1 MRSLTLSKDSKYRTS
16 VGGASKL
23 SVLAGFAVALTICLP
38 LASVLWLAFFPEENI
53 WPHLLATVLSDY
65 ILNTLALMAG
75 VAVGTLIIGVGTAWM
90 VTHYEF
96 TGRGYLVWALLLP
109 FAVPA
114 YVVAYVYTDLLEFSG
129 PLQSALRELFGWQT
143 TRDYYFPK
151 IRSLGGAIC
160 MMILVLYPYVYLLAR
175 SAFVEQSASLFEAAR
190 ILGQS
195 RRSGFFAV
203 SLPMARPAIAIGVAM
218 ALMETVN
225 DYGTVDYFAVP
236 TLAAGLFD
244 VWQGMNN
251 LGGAAQIACLI
262 LVFVMF
268 LVLLE
273 RFSRKHQKIY
283 QPSATRFRQLERTR
297 LQGGAN
303 FAAFILCLLPV
314 LLGFVI
320 PAGVLLDYAIRYFHI
335 SWTPEFRTIAVNSL
349 MLSAIAACVAVCL
362 GIFLCYS
369 ARINKSELLNASKR
383 LASSSYA
390 LPGAVLAIGV
400 MVPFAYFDNTIDSLT
415 RRYFDFPTGQL
426 LTGSIFI
433 LVFAYAVRFMAVAL
447 GAVESSLEKITPSMD
462 MAARS
467 LGDKPQ
473 RMLWRVHIP
482 LMRSGIVTALL
493 VVFVDCMKELP
504 ATLILRPFNFDTL
517 ATYVYQFASDELL
530 EESALAALMIVAT
543 GLIPVLL
550 LSLTLDRGNRL
561 TSAGKPEI
569 K

>member
-1 MRSLTLSKDSKYRTS
+1 M
-16 VGGASKL
+16 
-23 SVLAGFAVALTICLP
+23 ALTICLP
-38 LASVLWLAFFPEENI
+38 LASVVWLAFFPEENI
-53 WPHLLATVLSDY
+53 WPHLVSTVLTRY
-65 ILNTLALMAG
+65 VINTIALMAG
-75 VAVGTLIIGVGTAWM
+75 VAIGTLIIGVGTAWM

-96 TGRGYLVWALLLP
+96 TGRSQLVWALLLP

-114 YVVAYVYTDLLEFSG
+114 YVIAYVYTDLLEFSG
-129 PLQSALRELFGWQT
+129 PLQTALREIFGWQT

-151 IRSLGGAIC
+151 IRSLGGAMS

-190 ILGQS
+190 ILGKS
-195 RRSGFFAV
+195 RSSGFFAI

-251 LGGAAQIACLI
+251 LGGAAQISCLI
-262 LVFVMF
+262 LVFVLLLIM
-268 LVLLE
+268 LE
-273 RFSRKHQKIY
+273 RLSRKHQKLY

-297 LQGGAN
+297 LTGGAN
-303 FAAFILCLLPV
+303 IAAFVLCLLPV
-314 LLGFVI
+314 VLGFII
-320 PAGVLLDYAIRYFHI
+320 PAAVLLDYAIRYFDV

-349 MLSAIAACVAVCL
+349 MLSSIAACAAVIL
-362 GIFLCYS
+362 GIFLTYN
-369 ARINKSELLNASKR
+369 ARINKSELLNLCKR
-383 LASSSYA
+383 LASTSYA
-390 LPGAVLAIGV
+390 LPGAVLAVGV
-400 MVPFAYFDNTIDSLT
+400 IVPFTLFENTLDQWSRRTFDVS
-415 RRYFDFPTGQL
+415 TGQI
-426 LTGSIFI
+426 LTGSIFV

-467 LGDKPQ
+467 LGDKPR

-482 LMRSGIVTALL
+482 LMRSGIITALL

-504 ATLILRPFNFDTL
+504 ATLLLRPFNFDTL
-517 ATYVYQFASDELL
+517 ATYVYQYASDELL

-543 GLIPVLL
+543 GLIPVLI

-561 TSAGKPEI
+561 SSRSDD
-569 K
+569 

>member
-1 MRSLTLSKDSKYRTS
+1 MRSSANSSQRTS
-16 VGGASKL
+16 IGGAPQF
-23 SVLAGFAVALTICLP
+23 SVLASIAVALTICLP
-38 LASVLWLAFFPEENI
+38 LASVVWLALFPEENI
-53 WPHLLATVLSDY
+53 WPHLLATVLPDY
-65 ILNTLALMAG
+65 VFHTLALMVG
-75 VAVGTLIIGVGTAWM
+75 VAIGTLLIGVGTAWM

-96 TGRGYLVWALLLP
+96 TGRFILVWALLLP

-129 PLQSALRELFGWQT
+129 PLQSALRDVFGWQT
-143 TRDYYFPK
+143 TRDYYFPR

-195 RRSGFFAV
+195 RRSGFLTV
-203 SLPMARPAIAIGVAM
+203 SLPLARPAIAIGVAM

-244 VWQGMNN
+244 VWLGMNN

-268 LVLLE
+268 LILLE
-273 RFSRKHQKIY
+273 RFSRKHQKLY

-297 LQGGAN
+297 LRGGAN
-303 FAAFILCLLPV
+303 VAVFILCLLPV
-314 LLGFVI
+314 LLGFII
-320 PAGVLLDYAIRYFHI
+320 PAAVLLNYSIRYFDV
-335 SWTPEFRTIAVNSL
+335 SWTPEFRSIAANSL
-349 MLSAIAACVAVCL
+349 ILSTLAACVAVCVA
-362 GIFLCYS
+362 IFLSYS
-369 ARINKSELLNASKR
+369 ARINQSEVLNVCKR
-383 LASSSYA
+383 LAGSSYA

-400 MVPFAYFDNTIDSLT
+400 IIPFTLFENTVDSMMREYFGLS
-415 RRYFDFPTGQL
+415 TGQI
-426 LTGSIFI
+426 LTGGIFS

-467 LGDKPQ
+467 LGNKPR

-493 VVFVDCMKELP
+493 VVFVDSMKELP
-504 ATLILRPFNFDTL
+504 ATLILQPFNFDTL

-561 TSAGKPEI
+561 ASKSEGRESDRQ
-569 K
+569 

>member
-1 MRSLTLSKDSKYRTS
+1 VNSHPVTSSVKFRTS
-16 VGGASKL
+16 VGATPKL
-23 SVLAGFAVALTICLP
+23 SVIAGVAVALTICLP
-38 LASVLWLAFFPEENI
+38 LASVVWLAFFPEENI
-53 WPHLLATVLSDY
+53 WPHLVSTVLTRY
-65 ILNTLALMAG
+65 VMNTVALMAG
-75 VAVGTLIIGVGTAWM
+75 VAFGTLIIGVGTAWM

-96 TGRGYLVWALLLP
+96 TGRSHLVWALLLP

-114 YVVAYVYTDLLEFSG
+114 YVIAYVYTDLLEFSG
-129 PLQSALRELFGWQT
+129 PLQSLLRDIFGWQSA
-143 TRDYYFPK
+143 RDYYFPR
-151 IRSLGGAIC
+151 IRSLGGAMC

-175 SAFVEQSASLFEAAR
+175 SAFVEQSASLFEAAK
-190 ILGQS
+190 ILGKS
-195 RRSGFFAV
+195 RRSSFFAI

-251 LGGAAQIACLI
+251 LGGAAQISCLI
-262 LVFVMF
+262 LVFVLF
-268 LVLLE
+268 LIMLE
-273 RFSRKHQKIY
+273 RLSRKHQKLY

-297 LQGGAN
+297 LTGGAN
-303 FAAFILCLLPV
+303 LAAFVLCLLPV
-314 LLGFVI
+314 VLGFII
-320 PAGVLLDYAIRYFHI
+320 PAGVLLDYAIRYFDV
-335 SWTPEFRTIAVNSL
+335 SWTPEFRTIAMNSL
-349 MLSAIAACVAVCL
+349 MLSSIAACVAVSL
-362 GIFLCYS
+362 GIFLSYN
-369 ARINKSELLNASKR
+369 ARINRSDLLNLCKR
-383 LASSSYA
+383 LAGSSYA
-390 LPGAVLAIGV
+390 LPGAVLAVGV
-400 MVPFAYFDNTIDSLT
+400 IVPFTLFENTLDQWSRSTFDVS
-415 RRYFDFPTGQL
+415 TGQI
-426 LTGSIFI
+426 LTGSIFV

-467 LGDKPQ
+467 LGDKPR

-482 LMRSGIVTALL
+482 LMRSGIITALL

-504 ATLILRPFNFDTL
+504 ATLLLRPFNFDTL
-517 ATYVYQFASDELL
+517 ATYVYQYASDELL

-561 TSAGKPEI
+561 TSRSEE
-569 K
+569 

>member
-1 MRSLTLSKDSKYRTS
+1 VNSHPVTSSVKFRTS
-16 VGGASKL
+16 VGATPKL
-23 SVLAGFAVALTICLP
+23 SVIAGVAVALTICLP
-38 LASVLWLAFFPEENI
+38 LASVVWLAFFPEENI
-53 WPHLLATVLSDY
+53 WPHLVSTVLTRY
-65 ILNTLALMAG
+65 VMNTVALMAG
-75 VAVGTLIIGVGTAWM
+75 VAFGTLIIGVGTAWM

-96 TGRGYLVWALLLP
+96 TGRSHLVWALLLP

-114 YVVAYVYTDLLEFSG
+114 YVIAYVYTDLLEFSG
-129 PLQSALRELFGWQT
+129 PLQSLLRDIFGWQSA
-143 TRDYYFPK
+143 RDYYFPR
-151 IRSLGGAIC
+151 IRSLGGAMC

-175 SAFVEQSASLFEAAR
+175 SAFVEQSASLFEAAK
-190 ILGQS
+190 ILGKS
-195 RRSGFFAV
+195 RRSSFFAI

-251 LGGAAQIACLI
+251 LGGAAQISCLI
-262 LVFVMF
+262 LVFVLF
-268 LVLLE
+268 LIMLE
-273 RFSRKHQKIY
+273 RLSRKHQKLY

-297 LQGGAN
+297 LTGGAN
-303 FAAFILCLLPV
+303 LAAFLLCLLPV
-314 LLGFVI
+314 VLGFII
-320 PAGVLLDYAIRYFHI
+320 PAGVLLDYAIRYFDV
-335 SWTPEFRTIAVNSL
+335 SWTPEFRTIAMNSL
-349 MLSAIAACVAVCL
+349 MLSSIAACVAVSL
-362 GIFLCYS
+362 GIFLSYN
-369 ARINKSELLNASKR
+369 ARINRSDLLNLCKR
-383 LASSSYA
+383 LAGSSYA
-390 LPGAVLAIGV
+390 LPGAVLAVGV
-400 MVPFAYFDNTIDSLT
+400 IVPFTLFENTLDQWSRSTFDVS
-415 RRYFDFPTGQL
+415 TGQI
-426 LTGSIFI
+426 LTGSIFV

-467 LGDKPQ
+467 LGDKPR

-482 LMRSGIVTALL
+482 LMRSGIITALL

-504 ATLILRPFNFDTL
+504 ATLLLRPFNFDTL
-517 ATYVYQFASDELL
+517 ATYVYQYASDELL

-561 TSAGKPEI
+561 TSRSEE
-569 K
+569 

>member
-1 MRSLTLSKDSKYRTS
+1 VNSHPVTSSVKFRTS
-16 VGGASKL
+16 VGATPKL
-23 SVLAGFAVALTICLP
+23 SVIAGVAVALTICLP
-38 LASVLWLAFFPEENI
+38 LASVVWLAFFPEENI
-53 WPHLLATVLSDY
+53 WPHLVSTVLTRY
-65 ILNTLALMAG
+65 VMNTVALMAG
-75 VAVGTLIIGVGTAWM
+75 VAFGTLIIGVGTAWM

-96 TGRGYLVWALLLP
+96 TGRSHLVWALLLP

-114 YVVAYVYTDLLEFSG
+114 YVIAYVYTDLLEFSG
-129 PLQSALRELFGWQT
+129 PLQSLLRDIFGWQSA
-143 TRDYYFPK
+143 RDYYFPR
-151 IRSLGGAIC
+151 IRSLGGAMC

-175 SAFVEQSASLFEAAR
+175 SAFVEQSASLFEAAK
-190 ILGQS
+190 ILGKS
-195 RRSGFFAV
+195 RRSSFFAI

-251 LGGAAQIACLI
+251 LGGAAQISCLI
-262 LVFVMF
+262 LVFVLF
-268 LVLLE
+268 LIMLE
-273 RFSRKHQKIY
+273 RLSRKHQKLY

-297 LQGGAN
+297 LTGGAN
-303 FAAFILCLLPV
+303 LAAFLLCLLPV
-314 LLGFVI
+314 VLGFII
-320 PAGVLLDYAIRYFHI
+320 PAGVLLDYAIRYFDV

-349 MLSAIAACVAVCL
+349 MLSSIAACVAVSL
-362 GIFLCYS
+362 GIFLSYN
-369 ARINKSELLNASKR
+369 ARINRSDLLNLCKR
-383 LASSSYA
+383 LAGSSYA
-390 LPGAVLAIGV
+390 LPGAVLAVGV
-400 MVPFAYFDNTIDSLT
+400 IVPFTLFENTLDQWSRSTFDVS
-415 RRYFDFPTGQL
+415 TGQI
-426 LTGSIFI
+426 LTGSIFV

-467 LGDKPQ
+467 LGDKPR

-482 LMRSGIVTALL
+482 LMRSGIITALL

-504 ATLILRPFNFDTL
+504 ATLLLRPFNFDTL
-517 ATYVYQFASDELL
+517 ATYVYQYASDELL

-561 TSAGKPEI
+561 TSRSEE
-569 K
+569 

>member
-1 MRSLTLSKDSKYRTS
+1 MTNSLRFRTS
-16 VGGASKL
+16 VGSTPKL
-23 SVLAGFAVALTICLP
+23 SVIAGVAVALTICLP
-38 LASVLWLAFFPEENI
+38 LASVVWLALFPEENI
-53 WPHLLATVLSDY
+53 WPHLVSTVLTQY
-65 ILNTLALMAG
+65 IFHTVALMAG

-96 TGRGYLVWALLLP
+96 TGRFMLVWALLLP
-109 FAVPA
+109 FAVPS
-114 YVVAYVYTDLLEFSG
+114 YVIAYVYTDLLEFSG
-129 PLQSALRELFGWQT
+129 PLQSALREIFGWQT

-190 ILGQS
+190 ILGKS
-195 RRSGFFAV
+195 RNSGFFSI

-262 LVFVMF
+262 LVFVLF
-268 LVLLE
+268 LIMLE
-273 RFSRKHQKIY
+273 RLSRKHQKLY
-283 QPSATRFRQLERTR
+283 QPSSTRFRQLERTR
-297 LQGGAN
+297 LTGAAN
-303 FAAFILCLLPV
+303 AGALLVCLLPV
-314 LLGFVI
+314 LLGFII
-320 PAGVLLDYAIRYFHI
+320 PAAVLLDYAIRYFDI
-335 SWTPEFRTIAVNSL
+335 SWTPEFRTIAINSL
-349 MLSAIAACVAVCL
+349 MLSTIAACVAVCL
-362 GIFLCYS
+362 GIFLSYN
-369 ARINKSELLNASKR
+369 ARINRSDLLNLCKR
-383 LASSSYA
+383 LAGSSYA
-390 LPGAVLAIGV
+390 LPGAVLAVGV
-400 MVPFAYFDNTIDSLT
+400 IVPFTLFENTLDHWMRSAFDVS
-415 RRYFDFPTGQL
+415 TGQI
-426 LTGSIFI
+426 LTGSIFV

-467 LGDKPQ
+467 LGDKPR

-517 ATYVYQFASDELL
+517 ATYVYQYASDELL

-543 GLIPVLL
+543 GLIPVLI

-561 TSAGKPEI
+561 TSRPDD
-569 K
+569 

>member
-1 MRSLTLSKDSKYRTS
+1 VRKSTLPKAPSYGTTVGRTPR
-16 VGGASKL
+16 L
-23 SVLAGFAVALTICLP
+23 SVVAGVTVALTICLP
-38 LASVLWLAFFPEENI
+38 LVSVIWLALFPEENI
-53 WPHLLATVLSDY
+53 WPHLLATVLTDY
-65 ILNTLALMAG
+65 ILHTLALMGG
-75 VAVGTLIIGVGTAWM
+75 VAIGTLFIGVGTAWM

-96 TGRGYLVWALLLP
+96 TGRFFLVWALLLP

-129 PLQSALRELFGWQT
+129 PVQSALREIFSWQT

-175 SAFVEQSASLFEAAR
+175 SAFVEQSASMIEAAR

-195 RRSGFFAV
+195 RRSGFFTV

-251 LGGAAQIACLI
+251 LGGAAQISCLI
-262 LVFVMF
+262 LIFVIF
-268 LVLLE
+268 LIVIE
-273 RFSRKHQKIY
+273 RLSRRHQKLY

-297 LQGGAN
+297 LTGSAN
-303 FAAFILCLLPV
+303 IAAFLLCLLPV
-314 LLGFVI
+314 LLGFFI
-320 PAGVLLDYAIRYFHI
+320 PAGVLLVYAIRYFDV
-335 SWTPEFRTIAVNSL
+335 SWTPEFRNIAANSL
-349 MLSAIAACVAVCL
+349 MLSGIAAAVAVCL
-362 GIFLCYS
+362 GIFLSYS
-369 ARINKSELLNASKR
+369 ARINKSELLNVCKR

-400 MVPFAYFDNTIDSLT
+400 IVPFTLFDNTVDSLM
-415 RRYFDFPTGQL
+415 RKYFDLPTGQL

-433 LVFAYAVRFMAVAL
+433 LVFAYAVRFLAVAL

-561 TSAGKPEI
+561 VSKAKD
-569 K
+569 

>member
-1 MRSLTLSKDSKYRTS
+1 MNSHPVTSSVKFRTS
-16 VGGASKL
+16 VGATPKL
-23 SVLAGFAVALTICLP
+23 SVIAGVAVALTICLP
-38 LASVLWLAFFPEENI
+38 LASVVWLAFFPEENI
-53 WPHLLATVLSDY
+53 WPHLVSTVLTRY
-65 ILNTLALMAG
+65 VMNTVALMAG
-75 VAVGTLIIGVGTAWM
+75 VAFGTLIIGVGTAWM

-96 TGRGYLVWALLLP
+96 TGRSHLVWALLLP

-114 YVVAYVYTDLLEFSG
+114 YVIAYVYTDLLEFSG
-129 PLQSALRELFGWQT
+129 PLQSLLRDIFGWQSA
-143 TRDYYFPK
+143 RDYYFPR
-151 IRSLGGAIC
+151 IRSLGGAMC

-175 SAFVEQSASLFEAAR
+175 SAFVEQSASLFEAAK
-190 ILGQS
+190 ILGKS
-195 RRSGFFAV
+195 RRSSFFAI

-251 LGGAAQIACLI
+251 LGGAAQISCLI
-262 LVFVMF
+262 LVFVLF
-268 LVLLE
+268 LIMLE
-273 RFSRKHQKIY
+273 RLSRKHQKLY

-297 LQGGAN
+297 LTGGAN
-303 FAAFILCLLPV
+303 LAAFLLCLLPV
-314 LLGFVI
+314 VLGFII
-320 PAGVLLDYAIRYFHI
+320 PAGVLLDYAIRYFDV
-335 SWTPEFRTIAVNSL
+335 SWTPEFRTIAMNSL
-349 MLSAIAACVAVCL
+349 MLSSIAACVAVSL
-362 GIFLCYS
+362 GIFLSYN
-369 ARINKSELLNASKR
+369 ARINRSDLLNLCKR
-383 LASSSYA
+383 LAGSSYA
-390 LPGAVLAIGV
+390 LPGAVLAVGV
-400 MVPFAYFDNTIDSLT
+400 IVPFTLFENTLDQWSRSTFDVS
-415 RRYFDFPTGQL
+415 TGQI
-426 LTGSIFI
+426 LTGSIFV

-467 LGDKPQ
+467 LGDKPR

-482 LMRSGIVTALL
+482 LMRSGIITALL

-504 ATLILRPFNFDTL
+504 ATLLLRPFNFDTL
-517 ATYVYQFASDELL
+517 ATYVYQYASDELL

-561 TSAGKPEI
+561 TSRSEE
-569 K
+569 

>member
-1 MRSLTLSKDSKYRTS
+1 MNSHPVTSSVKFRTS
-16 VGGASKL
+16 VGATPKL
-23 SVLAGFAVALTICLP
+23 SVIAGVAVALTICLP
-38 LASVLWLAFFPEENI
+38 LASVVWLAFFPEENI
-53 WPHLLATVLSDY
+53 WPHLVSTVLTRY
-65 ILNTLALMAG
+65 VMNTVALMAG
-75 VAVGTLIIGVGTAWM
+75 VAFGTLIIGVGTAWM

-96 TGRGYLVWALLLP
+96 TGRSHLVWALLLP

-114 YVVAYVYTDLLEFSG
+114 YVIAYVYTDLLEFSG
-129 PLQSALRELFGWQT
+129 PLQSLLRDIFGWQSA
-143 TRDYYFPK
+143 RDYYFPR
-151 IRSLGGAIC
+151 IRSLGGAMC

-175 SAFVEQSASLFEAAR
+175 SAFVEQSASLFEAAK
-190 ILGQS
+190 ILGKS
-195 RRSGFFAV
+195 RRSSFFAI

-251 LGGAAQIACLI
+251 LGGAAQISCLI
-262 LVFVMF
+262 LVFVLF
-268 LVLLE
+268 LIMLE
-273 RFSRKHQKIY
+273 RLSRKHQKLY

-297 LQGGAN
+297 LTGGAN
-303 FAAFILCLLPV
+303 LAAFVLCLLPV
-314 LLGFVI
+314 VLGFII
-320 PAGVLLDYAIRYFHI
+320 PAGVLLDYAIRYFDV
-335 SWTPEFRTIAVNSL
+335 SWTPEFRSIAVNSL
-349 MLSAIAACVAVCL
+349 MLSSIAACVAVSL
-362 GIFLCYS
+362 GIFLSYN
-369 ARINKSELLNASKR
+369 ARINRSDLLNLCKR
-383 LASSSYA
+383 LSGSSYA
-390 LPGAVLAIGV
+390 LPGAVLAVGV
-400 MVPFAYFDNTIDSLT
+400 IVPFTLFENTLDQWSRSTFDVS
-415 RRYFDFPTGQL
+415 TGQI
-426 LTGSIFI
+426 LTGSIFV

-467 LGDKPQ
+467 LGDKPR

-482 LMRSGIVTALL
+482 LMRSGIITALL

-504 ATLILRPFNFDTL
+504 ATLLLRPFNFDTL
-517 ATYVYQFASDELL
+517 ATYVYQYASDELL

-561 TSAGKPEI
+561 TSRSEE
-569 K
+569 

>member
-1 MRSLTLSKDSKYRTS
+1 MRSSANSSQRTS
-16 VGGASKL
+16 IGGAPQF
-23 SVLAGFAVALTICLP
+23 SVLASIAVALTICLP
-38 LASVLWLAFFPEENI
+38 LASVVWLALFPEENI
-53 WPHLLATVLSDY
+53 WPHLLATVLPDY
-65 ILNTLALMAG
+65 VFHTLALMVG
-75 VAVGTLIIGVGTAWM
+75 VAIGTLLIGVGTAWL

-96 TGRGYLVWALLLP
+96 TGRFILVWALLLP

-129 PLQSALRELFGWQT
+129 PLQSALRDVFGWQT

-195 RRSGFFAV
+195 RLSGFLTV
-203 SLPMARPAIAIGVAM
+203 SLPLARPAIAIGVAM

-244 VWQGMNN
+244 VWLGMNN

-268 LVLLE
+268 LILLE
-273 RFSRKHQKIY
+273 RFSRKHQKLY

-297 LQGGAN
+297 LRGGAN
-303 FAAFILCLLPV
+303 VAVFMLCLLPV
-314 LLGFVI
+314 LLGFII
-320 PAGVLLDYAIRYFHI
+320 PAAVLLNYSIRYFDV
-335 SWTPEFRTIAVNSL
+335 SWTPEFRSIAANSL
-349 MLSAIAACVAVCL
+349 ILSTLAASVAVCIA
-362 GIFLCYS
+362 IFLSYS
-369 ARINKSELLNASKR
+369 ARINQSEVLNVCKR
-383 LASSSYA
+383 LAGSSYA

-400 MVPFAYFDNTIDSLT
+400 IIPFTLFENTVDSLM
-415 RRYFDFPTGQL
+415 REYFGLSSGQI
-426 LTGSIFI
+426 LTGGIFS

-467 LGDKPQ
+467 LGNKPR

-493 VVFVDCMKELP
+493 VVFVDSMKELP
-504 ATLILRPFNFDTL
+504 ATLILQPFNFDTL

-561 TSAGKPEI
+561 ASKSEGRESAR
-569 K
+569 

>member
-1 MRSLTLSKDSKYRTS
+1 MRSSANSSQRTS
-16 VGGASKL
+16 IGGAPQF
-23 SVLAGFAVALTICLP
+23 SVLASIAVALTICLP
-38 LASVLWLAFFPEENI
+38 LASVVWLALFPEENI
-53 WPHLLATVLSDY
+53 WPHLLATVLPDY
-65 ILNTLALMAG
+65 VFHTLALMVG
-75 VAVGTLIIGVGTAWM
+75 VAIGTLLIGVGTAWL

-96 TGRGYLVWALLLP
+96 TGRFILVWALLLP

-129 PLQSALRELFGWQT
+129 PLQSALRDVFGWQT

-195 RRSGFFAV
+195 RRSGFLTV
-203 SLPMARPAIAIGVAM
+203 SLPLARPAIAIGVAM

-244 VWQGMNN
+244 VWLGMNN

-268 LVLLE
+268 LILLE
-273 RFSRKHQKIY
+273 RFSRKHQKLY

-297 LQGGAN
+297 LRGGAN
-303 FAAFILCLLPV
+303 VAVFMLCLLPV
-314 LLGFVI
+314 LLGFII
-320 PAGVLLDYAIRYFHI
+320 PAGVLLNYSIRYFDV
-335 SWTPEFRTIAVNSL
+335 SWTPEFRSIAANSL
-349 MLSAIAACVAVCL
+349 ILSTLAASVAVCIA
-362 GIFLCYS
+362 IFLSYS
-369 ARINKSELLNASKR
+369 ARINQSEVLNVCKR
-383 LASSSYA
+383 LAGSSYA

-400 MVPFAYFDNTIDSLT
+400 IIPFTLFENTVDSMMRQYFGLS
-415 RRYFDFPTGQL
+415 TGQI
-426 LTGSIFI
+426 LTGGIFS

-467 LGDKPQ
+467 LGNKPR

-493 VVFVDCMKELP
+493 VVFVDSMKELP
-504 ATLILRPFNFDTL
+504 ATLILQPFNFDTL
-517 ATYVYQFASDELL
+517 ATYVYQFASDELI

-561 TSAGKPEI
+561 ASKSEGRESAR
-569 K
+569 